1 MGDEYLGEDR
11 RKKAD
16 PADWRASVDAALE
29 QGRKQMQATDE
40 RLAALENEMVANT
53 EATKQVQANT
63 SEMVGIMQDWK
74 GAMKVLGYVGAAAK
88 PLAYIVGFCTAL
100 YGFWAALKSGG
111 HFK

>member
-1 MGDEYLGEDR
+1 MSGQHPGEQPTD
-11 RKKAD
+11 ATD
-16 PADWRASVDAALE
+16 SPDWRTLVDNALA
-29 QGRKQMQATDE
+29 QGLLRMQATDE

-63 SEMVGIMQDWK
+63 SEIVEIMGDWK
-74 GAMKVLGYVGAAAK
+74 GAMKVIGYVGSAAK

-100 YGFWAALKSGG
+100 AGFWSAMKSGG